1 MLITCPDRPGIMAA
15 VSKYLFDH
23 DANIVQS
30 DQYTDPGTGMFFNR
44 IEFDLEDLEQKL
56 PELEAGF
63 PKVSDYFKIN
73 WEIHRASRKKKL
85 AIFVSR
91 EDHCL
96 TELLWQ
102 WKRGD
107 LYADISMV
115 ISNHEDLRTVAN
127 SFNIPYHFVPVHQ
140 DDKYL
145 SEEEQMEIMGDDID
159 LVIFARYMQIVSD
172 AFITRY
178 SNRIINIHHSF
189 LPAFAGGKPYS
200 KAYKRGVK
208 IIGAT
213 AHYVTAELDGGPII
227 EQDVE
232 RVTHRDSVD
241 DLMRI
246 GRHTE
251 KMVLGKAVKLHLEDR
266 ILVDGNK
273 TVIFR

>member
-1 MLITCPDRPGIMAA
+1 MAA

-23 DANIVQS
+23 NANIVQS
-30 DQYTDPGTGMFFNR
+30 DQYTDPATNMFFNR
-44 IEFDLEDLEQKL
+44 IEFDLDDLEHKLQELKEQFPVIAQK
-56 PELEAGF
+56 F
-63 PKVSDYFKIN
+63 QIN
-73 WEIHRASRKKKL
+73 WEFHVASRKKKL

-107 LYADISMV
+107 LYAEISMV
-115 ISNHEDLRTVAN
+115 ISNHESMKTVAD
-127 SFNIPYHFVPVHQ
+127 SFNIPYHYIPVSPDQKIH
-140 DDKYL
+140 
-145 SEEEQMEIMGDDID
+145 SEERQVDVMGNDID

-172 AFITRY
+172 SFIQKY
-178 SNRIINIHHSF
+178 PNRIINIHHSF

-200 KAYKRGVK
+200 QAYKRGVK

-213 AHYVTAELDGGPII
+213 AHYVNADLDGGPII

-232 RVTHRDSVD
+232 RVTHRDSVA